1 MQYKPILSQVFLRLV
16 SAFVNDTFNHFHI
29 LYLMPNRD
37 IRSYLYAFYLHFLS
51 LPRYVPIF
59 WSRREWVKVSVGK
72 NIVAPLFERASGA
85 CGYYFWSGLD
95 ARVSG

>member
-1 MQYKPILSQVFLRLV
+1 MASSIIFRILS
-16 SAFVNDTFNHFHI
+16 
-29 LYLMPNRD
+29 LMPNRD
-37 IRSYLYAFYLHFLS
+37 VHSYLHAFYLHLLS
-51 LPRYVPIF
+51 FPRYVPIF

>member
-1 MQYKPILSQVFLRLV
+1 MTYSIIFRIHSLTSISNT
-16 SAFVNDTFNHFHI
+16 SAYQHGFH
-29 LYLMPNRD
+29 
-37 IRSYLYAFYLHFLS
+37 LHFLP

>member
-1 MQYKPILSQVFLRLV
+1 MTSSIIFRILSLIQTVMYTATLI
-16 SAFVNDTFNHFHI
+16 AH
-29 LYLMPNRD
+29 
-37 IRSYLYAFYLHFLS
+37 YLHFLP

-59 WSRREWVKVSVGK
+59 WSRQEWVKVSVGK